1 MKYYL
6 IAGEASGDLHGSK
19 LMGGLKI
26 KDPEAEFRYF
36 GGDLMA
42 AEGGILVRHYR
53 QTAVMGLFKVITNL
67 GRISRNLKLC
77 RQDILAYRPDALILI
92 DYSGFNLRIARW
104 ARPAGFRV
112 IYYISPKVW
121 AWNSRRVRT
130 IKEYVDRMY
139 VILPFEVDFYREHD
153 YPVEYV
159 GNPVLDSVEQHR
171 ADPLSR
177 QEFLEKNRLE
187 DEPIIALLAGS
198 RREEIR
204 HCLPEML
211 AVTGEFPG
219 YRFVIAGA
227 PGISP
232 ELYSRYTGVY
242 SGSLESGESGRSTAS
257 GGFTVHVVF
266 NQTYDLLMQA
276 EAAVVTSGTATLE
289 TALFGVPE
297 AVIYKM
303 GKLTY
308 TIGSRF
314 IKPRF
319 FSLVNLI
326 MDREVVREILQVR
339 VRQKISAEL
348 HRILEDESYRK
359 QMQEDF
365 RELRSRLG
373 ETDAPLRLAE
383 RITAF
388 LGESASTG

>member
-42 AEGGILVRHYR
+42 AEKRILVRHYR

-67 GRISRNLKLC
+67 GRISRNLEYC
-77 RQDILAYRPDALILI
+77 RQDILSFRPDALVLI

-121 AWNSRRVRT
+121 VWNSRRVET
-130 IKEYVDRMY
+130 IKANVDRMY
-139 VILPFEVDFYREHD
+139 VILPFEVDFYRQHD
-153 YPVEYV
+153 FEVEYV
-159 GNPVLDSVEQHR
+159 GNPVLDSVEKHR
-171 ADPLSR
+171 ENILPRKD
-177 QEFLEKNRLE
+177 FLGKNGLDDR
-187 DEPIIALLAGS
+187 PIVALLAGS

-211 AVTGEFPG
+211 AVTEEFPEHL
-219 YRFVIAGA
+219 FVIAGA
-227 PGISP
+227 PGIDP
-232 ELYSRYTGVY
+232 GFYGKYTAGSGV
-242 SGSLESGESGRSTAS
+242 T
-257 GGFTVHVVF
+257 VVF
-266 NQTYDLLMQA
+266 NQTYDLLSHS

-314 IKPRF
+314 VKPRF

-326 MDREVVREILQVR
+326 MDRAVVREILQFR
-339 VRQKISAEL
+339 VRQKISEEM
-348 HRILEDESYRK
+348 HRILGDPVYRER
-359 QMQEDF
+359 MLDDF
-365 RELRSRLG
+365 RELRRRMG
-373 ETDAPLRLAE
+373 EPGAALRLAG
-383 RITAF
+383 RITEF
-388 LGESASTG
+388 LAEPA